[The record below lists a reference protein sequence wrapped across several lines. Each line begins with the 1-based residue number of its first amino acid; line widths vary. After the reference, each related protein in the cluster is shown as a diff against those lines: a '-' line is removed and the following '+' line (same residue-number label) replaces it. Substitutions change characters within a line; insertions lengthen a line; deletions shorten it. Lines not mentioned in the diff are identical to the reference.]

1 MHVEFLSHYS
11 GILGREMY
19 MNRYGYSGMP
29 VLVFPSSG
37 GSHNEFADFGMI
49 DAAKDFIEAGRVQFF
64 TLSSID
70 GESWLANKSMHDR
83 ALAHNQY
90 DKYIIEEA
98 IPFIKHKTVWF
109 DPMMTTGCSMG
120 AFHAVNFYLRH
131 PDVFAKTL
139 ALSGVYD
146 ARYFGGDYGSDMVVY
161 ENSPADYLWN
171 QNDPWFLDK
180 YRSGSIIVCTGHGS
194 WEDDGLPS
202 FYTLKSAFESK
213 NIPAW
218 FDEWGS
224 DVPHDWPSWR
234 NQLPYFL
241 GHLFG

>member
-1 MHVEFLSHYS
+1 
-11 GILGREMY
+11 

-131 PDVFAKTL
+131 PDVF
-139 ALSGVYD
+139 V
-146 ARYFGGDYGSDMVVY
+146 R
-161 ENSPADYLWN
+161 LW
-171 QNDPWFLDK
+171 P
-180 YRSGSIIVCTGHGS
+180 YREFMMQGI
-194 WEDDGLPS
+194 
-202 FYTLKSAFESK
+202 
-213 NIPAW
+213 
-218 FDEWGS
+218 
-224 DVPHDWPSWR
+224 
-234 NQLPYFL
+234 L
-241 GHLFG
+241 GATMGQI